1 MFANLIIFSFI
12 SFTFFF
18 LSSKIAKNLKL
29 IDTPNSRSFHKY
41 PVPKIGGA
49 VLGILIIFIVKFNN
63 FDDQLEY
70 ILCYSFLI
78 TVIGLVDDKYNL
90 KPHTKLTLIIL
101 PTIYLIFNGLT
112 LKSLGN
118 YNFIGDVNLGK
129 FSIIFTLLCC
139 LLIINAHNYC
149 DGIDMLLPTIF
160 ISNIT
165 YLLFLNN
172 ENFYFYLS
180 IILPIIIFILFNKE
194 IGGLPKI
201 FLGDSGSLTLGYI
214 YGFIMIYLYNYKNVP
229 PALLIWG
236 PCFIIYE
243 FISVSIYRIER
254 KKKLFQGGLDHIHH
268 CLQNYFKSNVI
279 AVLTINLLNLFFILI
294 GYNIYKYTNSLASLI
309 SFIIMFF
316 LFYFIRKKFIKKYY
330 RGVEQSGSSSG
341 S

>member
-12 SFTFFF
+12 SFILFL

-90 KPHTKLTLIIL
+90 KPYTKLTLIIL
-101 PTIYLIFNGLT
+101 PTIFLIFNGLT

-118 YNFIGDVNLGK
+118 YNFIGDLNLGK
-129 FSIIFTLLCC
+129 FSFIFTLLCC

-160 ISNIT
+160 I
-165 YLLFLNN
+165 
-172 ENFYFYLS
+172 
-180 IILPIIIFILFNKE
+180 
-194 IGGLPKI
+194 
-201 FLGDSGSLTLGYI
+201 
-214 YGFIMIYLYNYKNVP
+214 
-229 PALLIWG
+229 
-236 PCFIIYE
+236 
-243 FISVSIYRIER
+243 
-254 KKKLFQGGLDHIHH
+254 
-268 CLQNYFKSNVI
+268 
-279 AVLTINLLNLFFILI
+279 
-294 GYNIYKYTNSLASLI
+294 
-309 SFIIMFF
+309 
-316 LFYFIRKKFIKKYY
+316 
-330 RGVEQSGSSSG
+330 
-341 S
+341 